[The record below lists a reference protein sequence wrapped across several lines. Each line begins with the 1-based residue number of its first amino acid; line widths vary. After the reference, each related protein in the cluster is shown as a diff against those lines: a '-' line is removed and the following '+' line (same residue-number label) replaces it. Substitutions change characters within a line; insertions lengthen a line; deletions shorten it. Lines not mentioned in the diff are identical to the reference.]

1 MKTKHICLITP
12 GHISSCPRLVKEAHA
27 LQEAGYQVTV
37 IAGRNFPLADAF
49 DEALIAR
56 ARWQC
61 IRVPTDKG
69 LAIALRQLSAR
80 ALGLLRG
87 DQSCAGLNEALLAIS
102 PALPELVRA
111 AVGTDADIYHAHSVP
126 GLAVAALAARKTGRK
141 YGFDAED
148 FHEQETTEMEQSG
161 RARSVVRQIM
171 DTYLAGASVR
181 TAASPLIAAAF
192 AERYGCGMTTILNSF
207 ESAPGSVRK
216 RSHRGFSQE
225 HPAKLYWFSQTI
237 GPGRGLVQ
245 IVDILGLVKTPVR
258 LQLRGFAGE
267 RYREELANR
276 AKRAGVTLDFLAPAD
291 PDDMVKLAAEADIG
305 LSLEQREPGNR
316 NLCLTNKVFVY
327 IAAGIPQLL
336 SRTAAQEALAGQ
348 IEAAG
353 LLVDLE
359 DASAA
364 AQKLDA
370 LLSNPEQVQSAR
382 VATASA
388 QERFGWPVE
397 KTKLVEA
404 FRRALN

>member
-1 MKTKHICLITP
+1 MRVAHICLITP
-12 GHISSCPRLVKEAHA
+12 GHVSSCPRLMKEADA
-27 LQEAGYQVTV
+27 LHEAGYQVTV
-37 IAGRNFPLADAF
+37 VAGRNFPPVDAL
-49 DEALIAR
+49 DEAVIAR

-61 IRVPTDKG
+61 SRVPTDKG
-69 LAIALRQLSAR
+69 TAIAWRRLSAR

-87 DQSCAGLNEALLAIS
+87 DAPCGGLKEALLVIS
-102 PALPELVRA
+102 PAVPDLVRA
-111 AVGTDADIYHAHSVP
+111 AVGTDADIYHAHAVP
-126 GLAVAALAARKTGRK
+126 GLAAAALAARKTGRK

-148 FHEQETTEMEQSG
+148 FHEQETTEVERSP
-161 RARSVVRQIM
+161 RARSIVRQIM
-171 DTYLAGASVR
+171 GAYLPIASVR

-192 AERYGCGMTTILNSF
+192 KERYGCGMTTILNSF
-207 ESAPGSVRK
+207 GSAPESACT
-216 RSHRGFSQE
+216 RSDQAFSKE

-237 GPGRGLVQ
+237 GPGRGLEQ
-245 IVDILGLVKTPVR
+245 IVDTLGLVKTPVR

-267 RYREELANR
+267 RYREELTAR
-276 AKRAGVTLDFLAPAD
+276 AKKANVALDFLAPAD
-291 PDDMVKLAAEADIG
+291 PDGMVKLAAGADIG

-336 SRTAAQEALAGQ
+336 SRTAAQEALAREIG
-348 IEAAG
+348 AAG

-359 DASAA
+359 DAPAA

-370 LLSNPEQVQSAR
+370 LLSNTEQMQFAR
-382 VATASA
+382 AATTSA

-397 KTKLVEA
+397 RAKLVEA

>member
-1 MKTKHICLITP
+1 MKAKHICLITP

-37 IAGRNFPLADAF
+37 VAGRNFPLVDAF

-56 ARWQC
+56 ARWRC

-69 LAIALRQLSAR
+69 LAIAWRRLSAR
-80 ALGLLRG
+80 ALLFLRG
-87 DQSCAGLNEALLAIS
+87 DQSCARLNEALLVIS
-102 PALPELVRA
+102 PAVPDLVRA
-111 AVGTDADIYHAHSVP
+111 AVTAGADIYHAHAVP
-126 GLAVAALAARKTGRK
+126 GLAAAALAARKTGRK

-148 FHEQETTEMEQSG
+148 FHEQETTELERSP
-161 RARSVVRQIM
+161 RARSIVRQIM
-171 DTYLAGASVR
+171 GAYLPGASVR

-192 AERYGCGMTTILNSF
+192 EERYGCGMTTILNSF
-207 ESAPGSVRK
+207 VSAPESACK
-216 RSHRGFSQE
+216 RSHDGFSQE

-237 GPGRGLVQ
+237 GPGRGLEQ

-258 LQLRGFAGE
+258 LQLRGFAGV

-276 AKRAGVTLDFLAPAD
+276 AKREGVALDFLAPAD

-336 SRTAAQEALAGQ
+336 SLTAAQEALGGE
-348 IEAAG
+348 IGAAG
-353 LLVDLE
+353 LLVNLE
-359 DASAA
+359 DAPAA

-370 LLSNPEQVQSAR
+370 VLSNPEQVRSAR
-382 VATASA
+382 AATVSA

-397 KTKLVEA
+397 KAKLIEA

>member
-1 MKTKHICLITP
+1 M
-12 GHISSCPRLVKEAHA
+12 KEADA
-27 LQEAGYQVTV
+27 LHETGYQVTV
-37 IAGRNFPLADAF
+37 VAGRNFPPVDAL
-49 DEALIAR
+49 DEAVMAR

-61 IRVPTDKG
+61 IRVPTDKRP
-69 LAIALRQLSAR
+69 AIAWRRLSSR

-87 DQSCAGLNEALLAIS
+87 DRPCAGLNEALLVIS
-102 PALPELVRA
+102 PAVPDLARA
-111 AVGTDADIYHAHSVP
+111 AVGTEADIYHAHAVP
-126 GLAVAALAARKTGRK
+126 GLAAAARAAQKTGRK

-148 FHEQETTEMEQSG
+148 FHEQETTEVERSP
-161 RARSVVRQIM
+161 RARSIVRQIM
-171 DTYLAGASVR
+171 DAYLPGASVR
-181 TAASPLIAAAF
+181 TAGSPLIAAAF
-192 AERYGCGMTTILNSF
+192 DDRYGCSMTTILNSF
-207 ESAPGSVRK
+207 ESAPDSVRK
-216 RSHRGFSQE
+216 RSHHGFSQE

-237 GPGRGLVQ
+237 GPGRGLEQ

-327 IAAGIPQLL
+327 IAAGIPQFL
-336 SRTAAQEALAGQ
+336 SRTAAQEALAVEIG
-348 IEAAG
+348 AAG

-359 DASAA
+359 DAPAA

-370 LLSNPEQVQSAR
+370 LLSNPEQMQSAR

-397 KTKLVEA
+397 KAKLLEC
-404 FRRALN
+404 FRKALN